1 MSSHKHNFIPSH
13 RSDLVSKLLSYLGFH
28 CLFCVAQ
35 LAVRVRYHEQLSPVC
50 LPPAERA
57 LAPGTLCTV
66 IGWGKRDDKDSEYH
80 FFVYFILFWTSR
92 LK

>member
-1 MSSHKHNFIPSH
+1 MWF
-13 RSDLVSKLLSYLGFH
+13 
-28 CLFCVAQ
+28 Q

-66 IGWGKRDDKDSEYH
+66 IGWGKRDDKDSQYITLC
-80 FFVYFILFWTSR
+80 FNDYLILII
-92 LK
+92 